1 MVLIQIPFIFAL
13 YYVFFKG
20 LNFDGSLLYSFIKT
34 PEKINTIF
42 LGLID
47 ISQKSLVLAVLAGV
61 SQFFQAHYMPKPPAQ
76 DGSKPGSFQE
86 SFAKSMQVQMKY
98 VFPFVVTFIA
108 YSISGAVALYWI
120 VSNMFTI
127 GQQIYFNKKKHNNR
141 YKNKHQNSC
150 FY

>member
-1 MVLIQIPFIFAL
+1 
-13 YYVFFKG
+13 
-20 LNFDGSLLYSFIKT
+20 
-34 PEKINTIF
+34 
-42 LGLID
+42 
-47 ISQKSLVLAVLAGV
+47 
-61 SQFFQAHYMPKPPAQ
+61 MPKPPAQ

-127 GQQIYFNKKKHNNR
+127 GQQIYFNKKKT
-141 YKNKHQNSC
+141 QQQ
-150 FY
+150 